1 MATRPRNA
9 PVPSDVTVVPAAQ
22 APSKGK
28 ASTSIRTVTPG
39 AGAVESADPTTPTSA
54 PHGTESEPW
63 SDNVGAAM
71 MGDAHAA
78 VAAIVMM
85 AATARMR
92 MAAGATAG
100 YFCCSA

>member
-1 MATRPRNA
+1 
-9 PVPSDVTVVPAAQ
+9 
-22 APSKGK
+22 
-28 ASTSIRTVTPG
+28 
-39 AGAVESADPTTPTSA
+39 
-54 PHGTESEPW
+54 
-63 SDNVGAAM
+63 M
-71 MGDAHAA
+71 MGDAHAD